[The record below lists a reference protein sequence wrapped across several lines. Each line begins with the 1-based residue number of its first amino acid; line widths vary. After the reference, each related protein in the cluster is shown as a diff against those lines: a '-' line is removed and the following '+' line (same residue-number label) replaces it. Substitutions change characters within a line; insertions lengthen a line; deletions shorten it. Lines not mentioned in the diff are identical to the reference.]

1 MKIGEVAKLTGLS
14 VKSIRYYHDIN
25 LVHGV
30 KGENGYR
37 EYDTPQV
44 NSLKFIHH
52 CRELGF
58 SLDDCR
64 SLLDLKLDNLRD
76 AEEVKALAREHLQEI
91 SQRII
96 KLQTL
101 ETQLSQLVKDC
112 RGGAQPDCA
121 ILTGLSCSTTT
132 N

>member
-1 MKIGEVAKLTGLS
+1 MKIGEVSKLTSLS
-14 VKSIRYYHDIN
+14 VKSIRYYHDID
-25 LVHGV
+25 LVPAIR
-30 KGENGYR
+30 GENGYR
-37 EYDTPQV
+37 EYGTLQV
-44 NSLKFIHH
+44 DSLKFIHH

-64 SLLDLKLDNLRD
+64 SLLNLKLDKLRD
-76 AEEVKALAREHLQEI
+76 AEEVKSLAREHLQQI

-121 ILTGLSCSTTT
+121 ILTGLS
-132 N
+132 

>member
-25 LVHGV
+25 LVPAIR
-30 KGENGYR
+30 GENGYR
-37 EYDTPQV
+37 EYGSPQV
-44 NSLKFIHH
+44 DSLKFIHH

-64 SLLDLKLDNLRD
+64 SLLDLKLDKLRD
-76 AEEVKALAREHLQEI
+76 AEEVKALAREHLQQI

-96 KLQTL
+96 KLQAL

-121 ILTGLSCSTTT
+121 ILTGLS
-132 N
+132 